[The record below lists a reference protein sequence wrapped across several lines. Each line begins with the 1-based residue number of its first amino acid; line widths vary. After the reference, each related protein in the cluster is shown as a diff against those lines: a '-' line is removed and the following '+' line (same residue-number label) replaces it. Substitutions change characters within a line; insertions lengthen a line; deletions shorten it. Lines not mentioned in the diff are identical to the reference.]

1 MMTVHSDIELLF
13 EVSQIPPRV
22 GFGKKLRFRQKVSQM
37 RKFLKISE
45 NQ

>member
-1 MMTVHSDIELLF
+1 MMTICSDTELLF
-13 EVSQIPPRV
+13 EVSQTPPGV
-22 GFGKKLRFRQKVSQM
+22 GFGKKLRFRQQESQM